1 MVYKGAKMHRTQ
13 IYFEET
19 MFEEIKEKSNK
30 LGLSVSAYIRE
41 VLEKD
46 LAIESKIAKD
56 IDFSEFAGIW
66 KGKDID
72 QSTLRKKAWK
82 Y

>member
-1 MVYKGAKMHRTQ
+1 MYKGVKMHRTQ
-13 IYFEET
+13 IYFDET

-41 VLEKD
+41 VLAKD

-56 IDFSEFAGIW
+56 INFSEFVGIW
-66 KGKDID
+66 KDNDID
-72 QSTLRKKAWK
+72 QNTLRKKAWK